1 MAQNNILEE
10 VFKSLD
16 EYFASQNDD
25 IIKGLTIGIELET
38 KGRSFYL
45 AKYQEFKNDVF
56 NFLADDELQHLKALE
71 NVKEIIERRGQWVEV
86 RKVQLK
92 NLGRPKLFEGG
103 QTEPKIA
110 DESSTRSILLA
121 ALSAESKSEEFYN
134 RMAEKVK
141 DEDAKKFFTA
151 LANLERRHFEIIR
164 NQLPKEKE
172 GGVISRFTE
181 GRVHKHTRSRRFH

>member
-25 IIKGLTIGIELET
+25 IIKGLTIAIELET

-45 AKYQEFKNDVF
+45 AKYHELKREVF

-86 RKVQLK
+86 REVQLR
-92 NLGRPKLFEGG
+92 NLGRPKLFDRG
-103 QTEPKIA
+103 QTETRIS
-110 DESSTRSILLA
+110 DESSNRGILLA
-121 ALSAESKSEEFYN
+121 ALSVERKSEEFYN
-134 RMAEKVK
+134 RMMEKVE
-141 DEDAKKFFTA
+141 DDDAKKFFAA
-151 LANLERRHFEIIR
+151 LASLERRHFEIIR

-181 GRVHKHTRSRRFH
+181 GRVHKHTRSRRFR